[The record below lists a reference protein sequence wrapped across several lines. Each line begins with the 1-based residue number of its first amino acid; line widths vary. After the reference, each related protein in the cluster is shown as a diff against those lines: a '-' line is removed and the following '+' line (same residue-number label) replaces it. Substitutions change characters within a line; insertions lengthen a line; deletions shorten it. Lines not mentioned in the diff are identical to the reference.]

1 MGLPYRS
8 QRMSRLE
15 RAMAK
20 AKRLHI
26 LLGGSGNPTQE
37 LPPTRP
43 HGMRRRTYLRNHAQY
58 SQTVQLCNELLRAT
72 MEKMLGPLASGE
84 KF

>member
-1 MGLPYRS
+1 
-8 QRMSRLE
+8 MSRLE

-20 AKRLHI
+20 AKGLHS

-43 HGMRRRTYLRNHAQY
+43 HGMRRRTYWQKHVQY
-58 SQTVQLCNELLRAT
+58 SNTVKLCNELLRAT
-72 MEKMLGPLASGE
+72 MEKVRGPSASG
-84 KF
+84 KKS